1 MSWFIPQTVRDWFNP
16 YQFNESDQFDEFEQS
31 DEGKE
36 RRAAFDAL
44 VQRYGG
50 QDEDDDS
57 GEDVSIAGFQD
68 LGLDQDQEDVPIVGP
83 QDQEDVPPVRARRTV
98 RFADEQKPKV
108 VPEVDF
114 PLEWF
119 DDLALEQQIP
129 LAVGLCVRGVINSFD
144 GGLLPVKMI
153 ISESKS
159 SSGVYT
165 PASIG
170 LEYRNLGGPGVSPMI
185 VFKPWTD
192 EIFMVGNTSIQA
204 TPSDII
210 GQLGCGAR
218 VEINQAQLLRVLS
231 RIMADATQCNLGKTK
246 PIFHISV
253 LSDSGEWWGIP
264 RGESETMGNV
274 VPLYARD
281 RPDDEKLIPSNQ
293 QWYLLA
299 PNGRIGV
306 IESE

>member
-1 MSWFIPQTVRDWFNP
+1 MSWFSQP
-16 YQFNESDQFDEFEQS
+16 YQFDEPSESDQFDEFEQS
-31 DEGKE
+31 DEAKQ
-36 RRAAFDAL
+36 RRAAIDAL

-50 QDEDDDS
+50 LDE
-57 GEDVSIAGFQD
+57 
-68 LGLDQDQEDVPIVGP
+68 DQEDQEVPT
-83 QDQEDVPPVRARRTV
+83 VRARRTV
-98 RFADEQKPKV
+98 RFADEQNQEPV
-108 VPEVDF
+108 EVPEVDI

-129 LAVGLCVRGVINSFD
+129 LTVSLCVRGIINSFD

-159 SSGVYT
+159 SSSVYT
-165 PASIG
+165 PVSIG

-192 EIFMVGNTSIQA
+192 EIFMVGNIGTQA

-218 VEINQAQLLRVLS
+218 VDINQAQLLRVLS
-231 RIMADATQCNLGKTK
+231 RIMADATQCNLGNVN
-246 PIFHISV
+246 PVFHVSL
-253 LSDSGEWWGIP
+253 LSDSGEWWRIP
-264 RGESETMGNV
+264 AGESEAMGNV
-274 VPLYARD
+274 VPLYARAM
-281 RPDDEKLIPSNQ
+281 PDDEKLIPSNQ